1 MTESKAMILGCGGL
15 ALTDE
20 ERALYRAERP
30 WGFILFAR
38 NVHDRN
44 QLVDLVADL
53 RACVGR
59 SDAPV
64 LIDQE
69 GGRVQRIKPPL
80 VPLYPPPS
88 VIGSLY
94 ETNSDAGLRAAW
106 LMGRLHAADLSAFGI
121 NVNCIPVLD
130 VPVEHGHDVVGNRAF
145 ARDPN
150 TVARLGRAMADGLAA
165 GGVQPV
171 MKHMPGHGRALV
183 DSHHSL
189 PVVDAPIETLEECD
203 FAPFAALSDMPMA
216 MTAHIVF
223 SAIDRENPAT
233 FSPTVVQDII
243 RDKLGFKGLLMTDD
257 LSMKALSG
265 DFGAKTDAIFRA
277 GCDVVLHC
285 NGSMQEM
292 TQVCAH
298 TPVLRDAAAERASH
312 VMSLFGAGDAADPAA
327 LRAEFDGLVAE
338 GVSHV

>member
-1 MTESKAMILGCGGL
+1 M
-15 ALTDE
+15 
-20 ERALYRAERP
+20 YRAERP

-38 NVHDRN
+38 NVHERN
-44 QLVDLVADL
+44 QLVDLVADM
-53 RACVGR
+53 RDCVGR

-80 VPLYPPPS
+80 APKYPPAS

-94 ETNSDAGLRAAW
+94 EASADEGLRAAW
-106 LMGRLHAADLSAFGI
+106 LMGRLHAGDLSSFGI

-130 VPVEHGHDVVGNRAF
+130 VPVEHGHDVIGNRAF
-145 ARDPN
+145 ARDPDA
-150 TVARLGRAMADGLAA
+150 VIQLGRAMVDGLTA

-171 MKHMPGHGRALV
+171 MKHMPGHGGALV
-183 DSHHSL
+183 DSHLQL
-189 PVVDAPIETLEECD
+189 PVVDTPVDALEKRD
-203 FAPFAALSDMPMA
+203 FAPFAAFSDLPMG

-223 SAIDRENPAT
+223 SAIDKDNPAT
-233 FSPTVVQDII
+233 SSAVVVKEII
-243 RDKLGFKGLLMTDD
+243 RDKLGFDGLLMSDD

-265 DFGAKTDAIFRA
+265 DFGTKTDAIFRA

-298 TPVLRDAAAERASH
+298 TPVLRDAAAERAAR
-312 VMSLFGAGDAADPAA
+312 VMSLFGASEWADMAA
-327 LRAEFDGLVAE
+327 LRTEFDGLVAE
-338 GVSHV
+338 SMSHV